1 MVSRDDE
8 KYRRIAAAELKNC
21 AEIIAKDCDK
31 DPVSVVKEWF
41 NSRELSRK
49 TASEVSGR
57 HLTNSLEFINRVFGD
72 EESLSGSQE
81 MVIFLT
87 ELSNAY
93 YSLKFVRE
101 TGNEAY
107 YKYNKI
113 LLLNDR
119 RQELNEEIRKVV
131 YELD

>member
-1 MVSRDDE
+1 M
-8 KYRRIAAAELKNC
+8 
-21 AEIIAKDCDK
+21 
-31 DPVSVVKEWF
+31 VKEWF
-41 NSRELSRK
+41 NSRELARK
-49 TASEVSGR
+49 NASEEAGR

-101 TGNEAY
+101 TGNDAY

-131 YELD
+131 YELQ

>member
-1 MVSRDDE
+1 
-8 KYRRIAAAELKNC
+8 
-21 AEIIAKDCDK
+21 
-31 DPVSVVKEWF
+31 
-41 NSRELSRK
+41 
-49 TASEVSGR
+49 
-57 HLTNSLEFINRVFGD
+57 
-72 EESLSGSQE
+72 

-101 TGNEAY
+101 TGNDAY

-131 YELD
+131 YELQ